1 MAKKFFYIIFSFFLL
16 IPNLFGLTSSDPQIS
31 LKKQNWIFE
40 GLFGRYDNSS
50 LQRGLQIYQEVCSAC
65 HGMKRL
71 RFRELKDLG
80 FTDVQI
86 KKYAET
92 FEILDG
98 PNELGEMFFRP
109 GEPSDTFVS
118 PFKNK
123 EEAKASFG
131 GAYPPDLSL
140 LTKTMK
146 NGPDYIYSLLTGY
159 EETPPQG
166 FELID
171 GLYYNPYHDGKVIA
185 MPPPL
190 YDNVIEYIDGT
201 GASLHQLSYDIVI
214 FLNWAAKPELQKRKS
229 LGLKFLLFLI
239 VLTLLL
245 YVTMKEIWSKIE
257 K

>member
-1 MAKKFFYIIFSFFLL
+1 MIKKIFFIIFSFFFL
-16 IPNLFGLTSSDPQIS
+16 ITNLFAEEEMP
-31 LKKQNWIFE
+31 LKKQNWTFE
-40 GLFGRYDNSS
+40 GIFGRYDNST

-80 FTDVQI
+80 FTNDQI
-86 KKYAET
+86 KQYAKT

-98 PNELGEMFFRP
+98 PNELGEMFIRP

-118 PFKNK
+118 PYKNK

-131 GAYPPDLSL
+131 GSYPPDLSL
-140 LTKTMK
+140 LTKAIK

-159 EETPPQG
+159 EDPPKE
-166 FELID
+166 FKLTD
-171 GLYYNPYHDGKVIA
+171 GLYYNPYYDGKVIA

-190 YDNVIEYIDGT
+190 YDNAIEYIDGT
-201 GASLHQLSYDIVI
+201 NASLDQLSYDIVH
-214 FLNWAAKPELQKRKS
+214 FLNWAAEPKLQQRKS
-229 LGLKFLLFLI
+229 LGLKVLLFLI

-245 YVTMKEIWSKIE
+245 YVTMKEIWSRIE

>member
-1 MAKKFFYIIFSFFLL
+1 MIKKFFFIIFSFFFL
-16 IPNLFGLTSSDPQIS
+16 IPNLFAEEAMS
-31 LKKQNWIFE
+31 LKKQNWSFE
-40 GLFGRYDNSS
+40 GIFGRYDNST

-71 RFRELKDLG
+71 RFRELRDLG
-80 FTDVQI
+80 FTNGQI
-86 KKYAET
+86 KIYAET

-98 PNELGEMFFRP
+98 PNELGEMFLRP

-118 PFKNK
+118 PYKNK
-123 EEAKASFG
+123 EEAKAAFG
-131 GAYPPDLSL
+131 GAYPLDLSL

-159 EETPPQG
+159 EDPPKE
-166 FELID
+166 FKLTD
-171 GLYYNPYHDGKVIA
+171 GLYYNPYYDGKVIA

-190 YDNVIEYIDGT
+190 YDNAIEYIDGT
-201 GASLHQLSYDIVI
+201 NASLDQLSYDIVH
-214 FLNWAAKPELQKRKS
+214 FLNWAAEPKLQQRKS
-229 LGLKFLLFLI
+229 LGLKVLLFLI

-245 YVTMKEIWSKIE
+245 YVTMKEIWSRLE